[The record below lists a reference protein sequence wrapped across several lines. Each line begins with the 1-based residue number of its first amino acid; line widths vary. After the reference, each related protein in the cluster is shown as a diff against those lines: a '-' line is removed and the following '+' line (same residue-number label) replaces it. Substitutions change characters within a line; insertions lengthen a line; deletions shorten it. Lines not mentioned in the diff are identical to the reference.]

1 MGVVDRQESDSVAS
15 GSTTRVS
22 VAETERV
29 RDRLKKSMSPMLRG
43 RDLAATTVAQRVQLP
58 LVGDISPRDKA
69 VGSVHARCKCSSLGL
84 ARPKVLRS
92 FI

>member
-1 MGVVDRQESDSVAS
+1 M
-15 GSTTRVS
+15 S

-29 RDRLKKSMSPMLRG
+29 RDRLKKSMSSMLRG
-43 RDLAATTVAQRVQLP
+43 RDLAATAVAQGMQIP
-58 LVGDISPRDKA
+58 LVGDISPRDED
-69 VGSVHARCKCSSLGL
+69 VGSAHARGKCSSLGL

>member
-15 GSTTRVS
+15 GRTTRVS

-29 RDRLKKSMSPMLRG
+29 RDRLKKSMSSMLRG
-43 RDLAATTVAQRVQLP
+43 RDLAATAVAQGMQIP
-58 LVGDISPRDKA
+58 LVGDNSPRDEDLDSA
-69 VGSVHARCKCSSLGL
+69 HARCKCSSLGL